1 MYQGQSGHY
10 DMISGLGFTIPPWV
24 ARIAGAVVSGKVV
37 SVPTPVGAIT
47 FDLSNPDSLAAL
59 AKMVSGTKIT
69 QAPTLTPAPV
79 RPSFADSIPGGW
91 ATILVAGL
99 GALYLIRRH

>member
-1 MYQGQSGHY
+1 MYSGGPY
-10 DMISGLGFTIPPWV
+10 STVGGLGFSIPPWV
-24 ARIAGAVVSGKVV
+24 ARIAGAVVNGKVV

-69 QAPTLTPAPV
+69 AAPTLTPAPA
-79 RPSFADSIPGGW
+79 RPSFVDSIPGGW
-91 ATILVAGL
+91 LTLIGVGL
-99 GALYLIRRH
+99 GVVYFARRH